1 MKTYFYRDSQGFAI
15 VYDDNINFLV
25 NSKKRIKIYIPGIKT
40 YTKSYIFDNLNQS
53 DVVMGGFYNWMF
65 SSNLGNNIYENLI
78 NDLGNH
84 GLSKKFIVIQY
95 ELPRQLYK
103 PVSIESLKYFITR
116 LDLVDTYEEKCLSYS
131 EDCRYIDYIYDTRLH
146 KPKLVSKEI
155 VLRLSHLYI
164 ADNLKTVLLNMVC
177 KNFRELVKRLDR
189 SNKYL
194 ISRVK
199 DDFFFKMSTLLIYF
213 KKKKL
218 LKD

>member
-1 MKTYFYRDSQGFAI
+1 MKMYFYRDSQGFAI

-40 YTKSYIFDNLNQS
+40 YTKSYIFDNLNQG
-53 DVVMGGFYNWMF
+53 DVVIEGFSNWMF
-65 SSNLGNNIYENLI
+65 FSNLGNIYENLI

-116 LDLVDTYEEKCLSYS
+116 LDLVDTYEERCLSYS
-131 EDCRYIDYIYDTRLH
+131 EDCRYIDYIYDTRL
-146 KPKLVSKEI
+146 PKLVSKEI
-155 VLRLSHLYI
+155 ILKLSHLST

-177 KNFRELVKRLDR
+177 KNFRELVNRLDIG
-189 SNKYL
+189 NKSL
-194 ISRVK
+194 ISKIK
-199 DDFFFKMSTLLIYF
+199 DDFYFKMSTLLIYF

>member
-40 YTKSYIFDNLNQS
+40 YTKSYIFDNLNQGN
-53 DVVMGGFYNWMF
+53 VVMSGFYNWM
-65 SSNLGNNIYENLI
+65 LYGNSGDIYENLI
-78 NDLGNH
+78 NDLGNQ

-103 PVSIESLKYFITR
+103 TVSIESLKYFITR
-116 LDLVDTYEEKCLSYS
+116 LDLVDTYEERCLSNN
-131 EDCRYIDYIYDTRLH
+131 EDIRNTTYYIRR
-146 KPKLVSKEI
+146 PKLVSKET
-155 VLRLSHLYI
+155 VLKLSHI
-164 ADNLKTVLLNMVC
+164 CTADNLRTMLLNMIC
-177 KNFRELVKRLDR
+177 RNFRELVKRLDR
-189 SNKYL
+189 DSKYL
-194 ISRVK
+194 INKIK
-199 DDFFFKMSTLLIYF
+199 DDFHFKMSTLLIYF

>member
-1 MKTYFYRDSQGFAI
+1 MYFYRDSQGFAI

-40 YTKSYIFDNLNQS
+40 YTKSYIFDNLNQG
-53 DVVMGGFYNWMF
+53 DVVMEGFSNWMF
-65 SSNLGNNIYENLI
+65 FSNLGNIYENLI

-95 ELPRQLYK
+95 ELPRQIYK

-116 LDLVDTYEEKCLSYS
+116 LDLVDTYEERCLSYS
-131 EDCRYIDYIYDTRLH
+131 EDCRYIDYIYDTRL
-146 KPKLVSKEI
+146 PKLVSKEI
-155 VLRLSHLYI
+155 ILKLSHLST

-177 KNFRELVKRLDR
+177 KNFRELVNRLDIG
-189 SNKYL
+189 NKSL
-194 ISRVK
+194 ISKIK
-199 DDFFFKMSTLLIYF
+199 DDFYFKMSTLLIYF

>member
-40 YTKSYIFDNLNQS
+40 YTKSYIFNNLNQG
-53 DVVMGGFYNWMF
+53 DVVMEGFSNWRF
-65 SSNLGNNIYENLI
+65 SSNLGDIYENLI

-103 PVSIESLKYFITR
+103 TVSIESLRYFITR
-116 LDLVDTYEEKCLSYS
+116 LDLVDTYEERCLSYS
-131 EDCRYIDYIYDTRLH
+131 DCRNTDDIQLH

-155 VLRLSHLYI
+155 ILKLSHLYTVG
-164 ADNLKTVLLNMVC
+164 NLKTVLLNTVC

-189 SNKYL
+189 NNKYL
-194 ISRVK
+194 ISRIK
-199 DDFFFKMSTLLIYF
+199 DDFYFKMSTLLIYF

>member
-1 MKTYFYRDSQGFAI
+1 MYFYRDSQGFAI

-65 SSNLGNNIYENLI
+65 SSNLGDIYENLI

-116 LDLVDTYEEKCLSYS
+116 LDLVDTYEERCLSYS
-131 EDCRYIDYIYDTRLH
+131 EDCRYIDYIYDTRL
-146 KPKLVSKEI
+146 PKLVSKEI
-155 VLRLSHLYI
+155 ILKLSHLST

-177 KNFRELVKRLDR
+177 KNFRELVNRLDIG
-189 SNKYL
+189 NKSL
-194 ISRVK
+194 ISKIK
-199 DDFFFKMSTLLIYF
+199 DDFYFKMSTLLIYF
-213 KKKKL
+213 KKKNY
-218 LKD
+218 

>member
-1 MKTYFYRDSQGFAI
+1 MKTYFYRDSQGFVI

-40 YTKSYIFDNLNQS
+40 YTKSYIFDNLNQG
-53 DVVMGGFYNWMF
+53 DVVMEGFSNWMF
-65 SSNLGNNIYENLI
+65 FSNPGNIYENLI

-103 PVSIESLKYFITR
+103 IVSIESLKYFITR
-116 LDLVDTYEEKCLSYS
+116 LDLVDTYEEMYLSYS
-131 EDCRYIDYIYDTRLH
+131 EGCRYIDYINNIRL
-146 KPKLVSKEI
+146 PKLVSKEI
-155 VLRLSHLYI
+155 ILKLSHLCT
-164 ADNLKTVLLNMVC
+164 ADNLRTVLLNTVC

-189 SNKYL
+189 SNRYL
-194 ISRVK
+194 IGS
-199 DDFFFKMSTLLIYF
+199 DFYFKMSTLLIYF

>member
-53 DVVMGGFYNWMF
+53 DVVIGGFCNWMF

-78 NDLGNH
+78 SDLGNH

-116 LDLVDTYEEKCLSYS
+116 LDLVDTYEEMYLSYS
-131 EDCRYIDYIYDTRLH
+131 VDCRYIDYIDDIWL
-146 KPKLVSKEI
+146 PKLVNKEVI
-155 VLRLSHLYI
+155 LKLSHLYTT
-164 ADNLKTVLLNMVC
+164 DNLRTVLLNMVC
-177 KNFRELVKRLDR
+177 KNFRELVKKLDR
-189 SNKYL
+189 DNKYL
-194 ISRVK
+194 INRIK
-199 DDFFFKMSTLLIYF
+199 DDFYFKMSTLLIYF

>member
-40 YTKSYIFDNLNQS
+40 YNKSYIFYNLNRS
-53 DVVMGGFYNWMF
+53 DIVMEGFYNWMF
-65 SSNLGNNIYENLI
+65 SSNLGNIYENLI

-103 PVSIESLKYFITR
+103 TVSIESLKYFITR
-116 LDLVDTYEEKCLSYS
+116 LDLVDTYEEKCLSY
-131 EDCRYIDYIYDTRLH
+131 RKKDYQNTDDIIRLH
-146 KPKLVSKEI
+146 KPKLVSKGI
-155 VLRLSHLYI
+155 ILKLSHLCT
-164 ADNLKTVLLNMVC
+164 ADNLRTALLNMVC

-189 SNKYL
+189 DNKYL

-199 DDFFFKMSTLLIYF
+199 DNFYFKMSTLLIYF
-213 KKKKL
+213 KKEKL

>member
-1 MKTYFYRDSQGFAI
+1 MYFYRDSQGFAI

-40 YTKSYIFDNLNQS
+40 YTKSYIFDNLNQG
-53 DVVMGGFYNWMF
+53 DVVIEGFSNWMF
-65 SSNLGNNIYENLI
+65 FSNLGNIYENLI

-116 LDLVDTYEEKCLSYS
+116 LDLVDTYEERCLSYS
-131 EDCRYIDYIYDTRLH
+131 EDCRYIDYIYDTRL
-146 KPKLVSKEI
+146 PKLVSKEI
-155 VLRLSHLYI
+155 ILKLSHLST

-177 KNFRELVKRLDR
+177 KNFRELVNRLDIG
-189 SNKYL
+189 NKSL
-194 ISRVK
+194 ISKIK
-199 DDFFFKMSTLLIYF
+199 DDFYFKMSTLLIYF

>member
-1 MKTYFYRDSQGFAI
+1 MKMYFYRDSQGFAI

-65 SSNLGNNIYENLI
+65 SSNLGDIYENLI

-116 LDLVDTYEEKCLSYS
+116 LDLVDTYEERCLSYS
-131 EDCRYIDYIYDTRLH
+131 EDCRYIDYIYDTRL
-146 KPKLVSKEI
+146 PKLVSKEI
-155 VLRLSHLYI
+155 ILKLSHLST

-177 KNFRELVKRLDR
+177 KNFRELVNRLDIG
-189 SNKYL
+189 NKSL
-194 ISRVK
+194 ISKIK
-199 DDFFFKMSTLLIYF
+199 DDFYFKMSTLLIYF
-213 KKKKL
+213 KKKNY
-218 LKD
+218 

>member
-40 YTKSYIFDNLNQS
+40 YNKSYIFYNLNRS
-53 DVVMGGFYNWMF
+53 DIVMEGFYNWMF
-65 SSNLGNNIYENLI
+65 SSNLGNIYENLI

-103 PVSIESLKYFITR
+103 TVSIESLKYFITR
-116 LDLVDTYEEKCLSYS
+116 LDLVDTYEEKYLSY
-131 EDCRYIDYIYDTRLH
+131 RKKDYQNTDDIIRLH
-146 KPKLVSKEI
+146 KPKLVSNEI
-155 VLRLSHLYI
+155 ILKLSHLCT
-164 ADNLKTVLLNMVC
+164 ADNLRTALLNMVC
-177 KNFRELVKRLDR
+177 KNFRELVKRLNRD
-189 SNKYL
+189 NKYL
-194 ISRVK
+194 ISKVK
-199 DDFFFKMSTLLIYF
+199 DDFCFKMSTLLIYF

>member
-40 YTKSYIFDNLNQS
+40 YTKSYIFDNLNQG
-53 DVVMGGFYNWMF
+53 DVIMEGFSNWMF
-65 SSNLGNNIYENLI
+65 FSNLGNIYENLI

-95 ELPRQLYK
+95 ELPRQIYK

-116 LDLVDTYEEKCLSYS
+116 LDLVDTYEERCLSYS
-131 EDCRYIDYIYDTRLH
+131 EDCRYIDYIYDTRL
-146 KPKLVSKEI
+146 PKLVSKEI
-155 VLRLSHLYI
+155 ILKLSHLST

-177 KNFRELVKRLDR
+177 KNFRELVSRLDIIG
-189 SNKYL
+189 NKSL

-199 DDFFFKMSTLLIYF
+199 YDFCFKMSTLLIYF

>member
-1 MKTYFYRDSQGFAI
+1 MYFYRDSQGFAI

-40 YTKSYIFDNLNQS
+40 YTKSYIFDNLNQG
-53 DVVMGGFYNWMF
+53 DVVMEGFSNWMF
-65 SSNLGNNIYENLI
+65 FSNLGNIYENLI

-95 ELPRQLYK
+95 ELPRQIYK

-116 LDLVDTYEEKCLSYS
+116 LDLVDTYEERCLSYS
-131 EDCRYIDYIYDTRLH
+131 EDCRYIDYIYDTRL
-146 KPKLVSKEI
+146 PKLVSKEI
-155 VLRLSHLYI
+155 ILKLSHLST

-177 KNFRELVKRLDR
+177 KNFRELVNRLDIG
-189 SNKYL
+189 NKFL
-194 ISRVK
+194 ISKIK
-199 DDFFFKMSTLLIYF
+199 DDFYFKMSTLLIYF

>member
-1 MKTYFYRDSQGFAI
+1 MYFYRDSQGFAI

-65 SSNLGNNIYENLI
+65 SSNLGDIYENLI

-95 ELPRQLYK
+95 ELPRQIYK

-116 LDLVDTYEEKCLSYS
+116 LDLVDTYEERCLSYS
-131 EDCRYIDYIYDTRLH
+131 EDCRYIDYIYDTRL
-146 KPKLVSKEI
+146 PKLVSKEI
-155 VLRLSHLYI
+155 ILKLSHLST

-177 KNFRELVKRLDR
+177 KNFRELVNRLDIG
-189 SNKYL
+189 NKSL
-194 ISRVK
+194 ISKIK
-199 DDFFFKMSTLLIYF
+199 DDFYFKMSTLLIYF

>member
-1 MKTYFYRDSQGFAI
+1 MYFYRDSQGFAI
-15 VYDDNINFLV
+15 VYDDNINLLV

-40 YTKSYIFDNLNQS
+40 YTKSYIFDNLNQG
-53 DVVMGGFYNWMF
+53 DVVMEGFSNWMF
-65 SSNLGNNIYENLI
+65 SSNLGNIYENLI

-95 ELPRQLYK
+95 ELPRQIYK

-116 LDLVDTYEEKCLSYS
+116 LDLVDTYEERCLSYS
-131 EDCRYIDYIYDTRLH
+131 EDCRYIDYIYDTRL
-146 KPKLVSKEI
+146 PKLVSKEI
-155 VLRLSHLYI
+155 ILKLSHLST

-177 KNFRELVKRLDR
+177 KNFRELVNRLDIG
-189 SNKYL
+189 NKFL
-194 ISRVK
+194 ISKIK
-199 DDFFFKMSTLLIYF
+199 DDFYFKMSTLLIYF